1 MEDMT
6 VGQMDAQGRC
16 RSTASF
22 NTSSVL
28 GGLEACLQRACGPR
42 CSGSSR
48 RLRKRCPM
56 ASTTARSAA
65 SVAFGKILVTSSR
78 PTNLR
83 WQKEKREMPYE
94 ILKKAVM

>member
-1 MEDMT
+1 
-6 VGQMDAQGRC
+6 
-16 RSTASF
+16 
-22 NTSSVL
+22 
-28 GGLEACLQRACGPR
+28 
-42 CSGSSR
+42 
-48 RLRKRCPM
+48 M